1 MNYSDGAEAIL
12 GDEVLIAGKQKG
24 IVVACID
31 SEQYSTDYPKS
42 NWSYLM
48 SGVLIDTDFGGL
60 IHYKNLAS
68 ENIAL
73 VKRGVNL

>member
-1 MNYSDGAEAIL
+1 MNYSEGTEAML
-12 GDEVLIAGKQKG
+12 GDEVLIAEKHKG
-24 IVVACID
+24 IVVACIE
-31 SEQYSTDYPKS
+31 SGQYSKDYPKS

-60 IHYKNLAS
+60 IHYKNSAS

>member
-1 MNYSDGAEAIL
+1 MNYSDGTEAML
-12 GDEVLIAGKQKG
+12 GDEVVIAKKHKG

-31 SEQYSTDYPKS
+31 SGQYSKDYLKS

-60 IHYKNLAS
+60 IHYKNSAS
-68 ENIAL
+68 ENITL
-73 VKRGVNL
+73 VKRGANL

>member
-1 MNYSDGAEAIL
+1 MNYSDGAEAML
-12 GDEVLIAGKQKG
+12 WDEVLIAEKHKG

-31 SEQYSTDYPKS
+31 SGQYSKDHPES
-42 NWSYLM
+42 NWSYLVL
-48 SGVLIDTDFGGL
+48 GVLIDTDFGGL
-60 IHYKNLAS
+60 IHYKESAS